1 MNASGLHIVDLASRL
16 IESCRGRN
24 CSRECLRDFIHRN
37 YGYLGSYVEEHLDGR
52 IDILVGLLDEMF
64 SLHPG
69 LCKSKIELK
78 GYPI

>member
-52 IDILVGLLDEMF
+52 IDALVDLLDKMF
-64 SLHPG
+64 SMHPE